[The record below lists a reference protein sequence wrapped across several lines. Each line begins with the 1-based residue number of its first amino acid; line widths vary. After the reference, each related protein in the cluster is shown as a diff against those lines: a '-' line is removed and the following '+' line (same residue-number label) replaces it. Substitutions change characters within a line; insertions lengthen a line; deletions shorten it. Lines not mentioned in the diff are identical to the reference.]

1 MKPGAIITPKTND
14 PAKAKFYVRSTT
26 RNGWVRC
33 VALRHLEGPQPWD
46 LPWQPCV
53 FKFRAREM
61 EVVG

>member
-1 MKPGAIITPKTND
+1 MKPGAIITPKTRG
-14 PAKAKFYVRSTT
+14 AKFYVRSAT

-33 VALRHLEGPQPWD
+33 HAIERLTNGQQFPSDH
-46 LPWQPCV
+46 V